1 MSDLNVTQ
9 RSTSPDGRGSMDMED
24 VGADDVP
31 PTDGEFNRSSAYKM
45 AEKVPLWET
54 IVFTTTISVCICIT
68 LIGNVL
74 VILSVFTY
82 RPLRNVQ
89 NFYIVSLACA
99 DLAVTLLVM
108 PFNVVNFIVGL
119 WLFGAILCNIW
130 LTFDILTCTASIL
143 HLCAIAIDRFSA
155 INSPIEYAQKRTLK
169 RVLAG
174 IAIVWGVSALI
185 SVPPLIGWN
194 NTGGNSLYNARDQ
207 SCKLTDERGYV
218 LYSAAGSFFIP
229 LVIMTFVYVKI
240 FTAAR
245 RRLRAR
251 ASGAALFVAASNT
264 QAPQPQPPSPLIQ
277 SQVPSAAEVDLLST
291 TRTPAEEEEEGPG
304 EDRPGKTTDD
314 AASTSFLKAP
324 VSLQRSGTPVS
335 GSMQEIS
342 QYLEEKQRI
351 SLTKERRVAR
361 TMAII
366 MGAFVVCWMPFF
378 FMYVIFPF
386 CGDLCSSGTDR
397 RLVNFF
403 VWLGYINSTLN
414 PIIYTVFNVDFRR
427 AFKALLLHGKCKR
440 NVR

>member
-1 MSDLNVTQ
+1 
-9 RSTSPDGRGSMDMED
+9 
-24 VGADDVP
+24 
-31 PTDGEFNRSSAYKM
+31 M
-45 AEKVPLWET
+45 AEKIPLWET
-54 IVFTTTISVCICIT
+54 IVFAISICVCICIT
-68 LIGNVL
+68 LIGNIL

-82 RPLRNVQ
+82 RPLRSVQ

-108 PFNVVNFIVGL
+108 PFNVVNFIVGR
-119 WLFGAILCNIW
+119 WLFGAIFCNIW

-155 INSPIEYAQKRTLK
+155 INNPIEYAQKRTLK

-194 NTGGNSLYNARDQ
+194 NTGGSSLYNARDQ

-229 LVIMTFVYVKI
+229 LAIMTFVYVKI
-240 FTAAR
+240 FTATR

-251 ASGAALFVAASNT
+251 AGGAGGAVLFVASPT
-264 QAPQPQPPSPLIQ
+264 PAPPPPPPPHPPSPLIQ
-277 SQVPSAAEVDLLST
+277 SQVPSAAGVDLICT
-291 TRTPAEEEEEGPG
+291 TSRTAEAEEGRE
-304 EDRPGKTTDD
+304 EDRRGKATDD
-314 AASTSFLKAP
+314 NASFLKAP
-324 VSLQRSGTPVS
+324 VPLQRSGTPVS
-335 GSMQEIS
+335 GSMQDIC

-366 MGAFVVCWMPFF
+366 MGAFVFCWMPFF
-378 FMYVIFPF
+378 LMYVIFPF
-386 CGDLCSSGTDR
+386 CGDLCSSGADR

-414 PIIYTVFNVDFRR
+414 PIIYTVFNVDFRK
-427 AFKALLLHGKCKR
+427 AFKALLLHGKCQR
-440 NVR
+440 TMR

>member
-1 MSDLNVTQ
+1 MTSRRSAEDLERDPSNVTG
-9 RSTSPDGRGSMDMED
+9 SNTSGLDSEDDPMSMEEQIGCVVLMS
-24 VGADDVP
+24 G
-31 PTDGEFNRSSAYKM
+31 
-45 AEKVPLWET
+45 
-54 IVFTTTISVCICIT
+54 CIGVT
-68 LIGNVL
+68 VIGNIL

-119 WLFGAILCNIW
+119 WLFLSIL
-130 LTFDILTCTASIL
+130 L

-251 ASGAALFVAASNT
+251 ASGAA
-264 QAPQPQPPSPLIQ
+264 
-277 SQVPSAAEVDLLST
+277 
-291 TRTPAEEEEEGPG
+291 
-304 EDRPGKTTDD
+304 
-314 AASTSFLKAP
+314 
-324 VSLQRSGTPVS
+324 
-335 GSMQEIS
+335 
-342 QYLEEKQRI
+342 
-351 SLTKERRVAR
+351 
-361 TMAII
+361 
-366 MGAFVVCWMPFF
+366 
-378 FMYVIFPF
+378 
-386 CGDLCSSGTDR
+386 
-397 RLVNFF
+397 
-403 VWLGYINSTLN
+403 
-414 PIIYTVFNVDFRR
+414 
-427 AFKALLLHGKCKR
+427 
-440 NVR
+440 